1 MHISGHTM
9 SYLRREKKK
18 YIYIYIYISVGNIE
32 ELPTVQTMNLSV

>member
-18 YIYIYIYISVGNIE
+18 YIYIYISVGNIE